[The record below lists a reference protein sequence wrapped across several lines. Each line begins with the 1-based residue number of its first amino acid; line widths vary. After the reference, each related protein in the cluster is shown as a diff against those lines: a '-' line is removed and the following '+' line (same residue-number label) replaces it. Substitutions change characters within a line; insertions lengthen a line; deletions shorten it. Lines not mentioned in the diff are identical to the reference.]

1 MLQNEEV
8 YLMLLQVP
16 CRWRRMDLESE
27 KEDMR
32 G

>member
-1 MLQNEEV
+1 MEGED